1 MASLGEETLNFIN
14 DLIVLSFMKEI
25 VAKVNSLTA
34 RLGRAPR
41 ILLVDDERAIVDSF
55 RDGFEM
61 LGYTAHSEMC
71 TYRAARKIL
80 EDATLYDVVL
90 ADYNNKGASGDII
103 GGLTL
108 HRTLS
113 EGSSLPALYILIS
126 AQNGFPVPEQVPFM
140 QKPFGIV
147 EVVGFVTEKLEERT
161 RSAGST
167 LREAVA
173 YTYSK

>member
-1 MASLGEETLNFIN
+1 
-14 DLIVLSFMKEI
+14 
-25 VAKVNSLTA
+25 
-34 RLGRAPR
+34 
-41 ILLVDDERAIVDSF
+41 
-55 RDGFEM
+55 
-61 LGYTAHSEMC
+61 MC
-71 TYRAARKIL
+71 TYSAARKIL
-80 EDATLYDVVL
+80 GDETLYDVVL
-90 ADYNNKGASGDII
+90 ADYNNEGASGDII

-113 EGSSLPALYILIS
+113 EGGSLPALYIIMS
-126 AQNGFPVPEQVPFM
+126 GQNGFPVPEQVPFM

-161 RSAGST
+161 RSVGST